1 MLIVDKV
8 LEVLKN
14 NDVEVTDELRSQIED
29 AMPSTDDLLTQQE
42 FDDALD
48 RRLGRERNLHENE
61 IEQKNEQIKQLKEQM
76 EDLVD
81 PEKIEEYETKIEEL
95 EKKDQKASNDFK
107 KDYELKLA
115 AAKAGVEDEEYFDF
129 LVEKRGLKDRLKVD
143 NEGNIFATDKEGN
156 VITSEDGEKFG
167 AIKLVDE
174 LAEDKPD
181 LIGSKGDGG
190 RDIGGDSNPGGSDDT
205 YKSAAELAKAR
216 SNPDKQKSKQ
226 KVKNPWNK

>member
-1 MLIVDKV
+1 VDKV

-61 IEQKNEQIKQLKEQM
+61 IEQKNKQIKQLKEQM

-95 EKKDQKASNDFK
+95 EKKDQEASNDFK

-143 NEGNIFATDKEGN
+143 DEGNIFATDKEGN
-156 VITSEDGEKFG
+156 IITSEDGKKFG
-167 AIKLVDE
+167 AGKLIDE

-181 LIGSKGDGG
+181 LIGSKEGG
-190 RDIGGDSNPGGSDDT
+190 QDIGGDSNPSGSDDT
-205 YKSAAELAKAR
+205 YKSAAELAKDR
-216 SNPDKQKSKQ
+216 SNSDKQKSNQ
-226 KVKNPWNK
+226 KVKDPWNK